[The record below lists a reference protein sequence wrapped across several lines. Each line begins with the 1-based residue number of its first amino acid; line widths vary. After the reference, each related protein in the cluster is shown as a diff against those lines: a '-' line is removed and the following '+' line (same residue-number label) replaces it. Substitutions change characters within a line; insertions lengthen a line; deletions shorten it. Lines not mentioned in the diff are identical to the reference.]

1 VSDFSDLLRRL
12 QAERHAVF
20 ARQNT
25 TAWRI
30 CDSESGAP
38 CTVDWYDGA
47 VVVHGRT
54 AGGEGPPDAEIA
66 SAIGISPNLVFRKER
81 RKQTDRQHGGQYQVV
96 ARAGA
101 ERIVREANL
110 SFAVNLSDYLDT
122 GLFLDHRPLRRLI
135 KSAARGRSFLNLFA
149 YTGAFTVHAAE
160 GGARTTVT
168 VDLSNTYLR
177 WTERNLALNRLR
189 GDHRMVKGDCLRL
202 LAERQNEQFDM
213 IVCDPPTFSNSK
225 AMARNWEV
233 GRDHE
238 WLLQRLYGLLNP
250 GGTLWFS
257 TNKTAFTLTNT
268 LPPFVTVADITSSTI
283 DVDCAGTIPHQC
295 WRMVR

>member
-1 VSDFSDLLRRL
+1 VSDLSDLLRRL
-12 QAERHAVF
+12 HAERHAHF
-20 ARQNT
+20 APLRT

-30 CDSESGAP
+30 CDAEAGAP

-47 VVVHGRT
+47 VVVHAR
-54 AGGEGPPDAEIA
+54 AGGELPQEAEVA
-66 SAIGISPNLVFRKER
+66 NAIGISPNLVFRKER
-81 RKQTDRQHGGQYQVV
+81 RRQTDRQHGGQYQVV

-101 ERIVREANL
+101 ERVVSEHGL

-135 KSAARGRSFLNLFA
+135 GSAARGRSMLNLFA
-149 YTGAFTVHAAE
+149 YTGAFSVHAAA

-177 WTERNLALNRLR
+177 WAERNLALNRLR
-189 GDHRMVKGDCLRL
+189 GDHRMVKGDCLKL
-202 LAERQNEQFDM
+202 LAGHQTEHFDL

-225 AMARNWEV
+225 AMARSWEV
-233 GRDHE
+233 GRDHG
-238 WLLQRLYGLLNP
+238 WLLTRLYGLLNE

-257 TNKTAFTLTNT
+257 TNKTAFTLTSD
-268 LPPFVTVADITSSTI
+268 LPPFATVADITPSTI
-283 DVDCAGTIPHQC
+283 DVDCAGTTPHRC